1 MWTTYIMYPYEY
13 QYEYECEYDTKYTTS
28 EVWVLESNHL
38 ELIFEYLRLICMI
51 GSDWTKKANLYE
63 YGMKN
68 NGNGSCVYNMDCSQ
82 LLCELL
88 ER

>member
-38 ELIFEYLRLICMI
+38 ELIFWVSEINMY
-51 GSDWTKKANLYE
+51 DW
-63 YGMKN
+63 
-68 NGNGSCVYNMDCSQ
+68 
-82 LLCELL
+82 
-88 ER
+88 